1 MRSTS
6 LCASEYLRLSTNHL
20 EHRSNVVAP
29 QRVRFFSFYRTGSL
43 TGWIGGEGR
52 GREGERRPRAGRQ
65 TVEHGANPWQPQ
77 KSNNLNTKSFR
88 IGCKKFQIKN
98 LDTGLCPNSY
108 LKLWNNFGIPERYTS
123 NPLKMFDSSPKM
135 FGSSPKM
142 FGSSPKTLDSGL
154 CNTIK

>member
-29 QRVRFFSFYRTGSL
+29 QRVRFFSFYKTGSL
-43 TGWIGGEGR
+43 TGWNGGEGR

-108 LKLWNNFGIPERYTS
+108 LKLWNNFCWKLFLFKKLEPHSTKNVWIWTPGSATLS
-123 NPLKMFDSSPKM
+123 N
-135 FGSSPKM
+135 
-142 FGSSPKTLDSGL
+142 
-154 CNTIK
+154 NYW